1 MGTLELTKMGL
12 IQFSGKGP
20 WAEYEQRMF
29 VYLRSQGLL
38 QGLTKVNNIVNEQGF
53 EVITTLQPNATN
65 AAKLAAYKTDMQISQ
80 IITSTLIGEAYD
92 YNSQKFP
99 ITKETRDDDFLGL
112 KLWLG
117 LTERFNCPLIRP
129 EIFKKKMEIL
139 SFHFNGNIQNFLKS
153 MMTMRHDLIA
163 NAKFNDLQITL
174 LDEDIIQ
181 AILAKL
187 PHQCN
192 AFVLAMRAIQAYTM
206 SVAQLVEK
214 IGITEREMM
223 PHQKHQET
231 AAFTNW
237 KKKKN
242 SGKGKNKGEKKSDI
256 VDSTLT
262 PIFNPNLKIKSN
274 SNYFINIPKS
284 SNSQNIKF
292 LLDTGASC
300 HIVNKIAFFYK
311 YVDCTEETVKVANGE
326 TVKIK

>member
-1 MGTLELTKMGL
+1 MGTIETLSKMGL

-38 QGLTKVNNIVNEQGF
+38 QGLTKVNNIVNEHGH
-53 EVITTLQPNATN
+53 EVITTLQPGANN

-99 ITKETRDDDFLGL
+99 ITKETKDDDFLGL

-139 SFHFNGNIQNFLKS
+139 SFYFKGNMQNFLKS

-163 NAKFNDLQITL
+163 NAKFNDVQITL

-187 PHQCN
+187 PHQYN

-206 SVAQLVEK
+206 SVDQLVEK

-231 AAFTNW
+231 AASTNW
-237 KKKKN
+237 IKKKN
-242 SGKGKNKGEKKSDI
+242 SGKGKNKGEKK
-256 VDSTLT
+256 
-262 PIFNPNLKIKSN
+262 
-274 SNYFINIPKS
+274 
-284 SNSQNIKF
+284 
-292 LLDTGASC
+292 
-300 HIVNKIAFFYK
+300 
-311 YVDCTEETVKVANGE
+311 
-326 TVKIK
+326 